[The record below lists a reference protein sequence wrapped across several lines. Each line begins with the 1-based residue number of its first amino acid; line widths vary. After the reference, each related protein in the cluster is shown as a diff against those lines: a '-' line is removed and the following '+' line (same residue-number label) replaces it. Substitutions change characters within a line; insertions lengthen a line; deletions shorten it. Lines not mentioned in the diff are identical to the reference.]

1 MSFYKILEEIK
12 EITRFQLIQK
22 SYQKLELRL
31 IADEKNVAF
40 EKAKKE
46 LQEFLNS
53 KSISNVEIFLSDE
66 LPQANK
72 ISGKYN
78 HIYKDFEESSKI

>member
-1 MSFYKILEEIK
+1 MS
-12 EITRFQLIQK
+12 
-22 SYQKLELRL
+22 
-31 IADEKNVAF
+31 F

-78 HIYKDFEESSKI
+78 HIYKDFEESSKIWFEKANNKLQFVERIKNMKDKKQTEYSVEAIGR